1 MQPTAERQ
9 SRKGNDK
16 YAGRT
21 KAVPFVRRLPG
32 QPRFPPPAT
41 EVVLLDGSV
50 ARTESVPCVL
60 CGSASSDP
68 IVAVQDWRYGLTDA
82 VFRIVRCASCGLC
95 WLNPRPV
102 SSDIGR
108 FYPSPYYD
116 RRLPESGG
124 PDRPAAHGLRPEA
137 MTERAALCGEGER
150 ILDVGCADGGFLEHM
165 RGLGWEVQGVEMSP
179 EAAASGRSQRGI
191 PIIDQPLIQAGLPRE
206 HFDVVTFWASLE
218 HVHDPV
224 AYLAEARRLLRS
236 GGRVVILIQ
245 NFASPTVRHLH
256 WGLDPPRHLYHFTPR
271 TMTVALRRAGF
282 AGRIAF
288 KARTGVLDGSLHGQL
303 AKIGRRIYR
312 LNRRGGGRG
321 GLETAAG
328 WSLARFSKLAAPFS
342 WLLTAM
348 GRNGVMIVTARVS

>member
-1 MQPTAERQ
+1 MHTTATRN
-9 SRKGNDK
+9 KPDDK

-21 KAVPFVRRLPG
+21 KAVPFVRRVPG
-32 QPRFPPPAT
+32 EPRFPPPADT
-41 EVVLLDGSV
+41 VTLADGSV
-50 ARTESVPCVL
+50 ARAESVPCVL
-60 CGSASSDP
+60 CGSADAEP
-68 IVAVQDWRYGLTDA
+68 IVAVADWRYGLTDA
-82 VFRIVRCASCGLC
+82 VFRIVRCGSCGLS
-95 WLNPRPV
+95 WLNPRPLA
-102 SSDIGR
+102 SDIGR
-108 FYPSPYYD
+108 FYPAPYYD

-124 PDRPAAHGLRPEA
+124 PERVAVAAHGLRPEA

-150 ILDVGCADGGFLEHM
+150 VLDVGCADGGFLEHM

-179 EAAASGRSQRGI
+179 EAAALGRSQRGI
-191 PIIDQPLIQAGLPRE
+191 SIIDKPLTAAGLPHE
-206 HFDVVTFWASLE
+206 HYDVITFWASLE

-224 AYLAEARRLLRS
+224 AYLRETRRLLRS

-282 AGRIAF
+282 AGDISFR
-288 KARTGVLDGSLHGQL
+288 ARTGVLDGSLHGQL

-312 LNRRGGGRG
+312 ENRRDGGSS
-321 GLETAAG
+321 LSKAAG
-328 WSLARFSKLAAPFS
+328 WSLARFSKLVAPVS

-348 GRNGVMIVTARVS
+348 NRNGVMIITARVS